1 MPEMGGRDHHY
12 SLRGEGKS
20 VIITL
25 EGRKRSSLKPERG
38 GRGRHDSLRGEREI
52 IIKA

>member
-1 MPEMGGRDHHY
+1 MPETGEIYHYY
-12 SLRGEGKS
+12 SLRGEGKG

-25 EGRKRSSLKPERG
+25 EGRERSSLKPERG

-52 IIKA
+52 IIVA